1 MTYIYSIIAIWLC
14 VISVLTLNN
23 YSKHKKIT
31 TSNNIKSPE
40 NKKEAKNNKEE
51 ERIQYFERKQIK
63 IKDDVNLDKCK
74 FGDHLETTEG
84 YLAVYISKC
93 EAVICGFDK
102 VHVHQIMVKT
112 EKGLCLIEVET
123 PKAYSP
129 LNEID

>member
-1 MTYIYSIIAIWLC
+1 MTYINSIIAIGLC
-14 VISVLTLNN
+14 IVAVLTLNN
-23 YSKHKKIT
+23 NSKHKKIT
-31 TSNNIKSPE
+31 TPNNIKSPK
-40 NKKEAKNNKEE
+40 NKKEE

-84 YLAVYISKC
+84 DLAVYISKG

-102 VHVHQIMVKT
+102 VHVHKIMVKT